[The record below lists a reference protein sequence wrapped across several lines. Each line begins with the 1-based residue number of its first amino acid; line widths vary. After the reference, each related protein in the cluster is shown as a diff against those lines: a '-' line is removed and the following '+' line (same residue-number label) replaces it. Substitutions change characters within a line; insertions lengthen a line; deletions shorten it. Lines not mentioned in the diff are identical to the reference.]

1 MMLPHTLAF
10 CLMLL
15 NRNITAYVVE
25 NGALSEGK
33 LFSGG
38 EKEDAEDFLTPEELK
53 IARWAYEN
61 RQRAGA
67 STHHFPQAKCL
78 YLAIRSGNN
87 ALGVI
92 GIPLQKET
100 LDSFEYSI
108 LLSVI
113 NECALAMEKRTKC
126 HGKREKCSDS
136 KKRTVAGRSSSGNF
150 HDFEELPLLHFP
162 VCRHA
167 S

>member
-1 MMLPHTLAF
+1 M
-10 CLMLL
+10 
-15 NRNITAYVVE
+15 
-25 NGALSEGK
+25 
-33 LFSGG
+33 
-38 EKEDAEDFLTPEELK
+38 TPEEQQ

-78 YLAIRSGNN
+78 YLAIRSGTNVY
-87 ALGVI
+87 GVI

-113 NECALAMEKRTKC
+113 NECALAMENATKC
-126 HGKREKCSDS
+126 HRKREKCSYS
-136 KKRTVAGRSSSGNF
+136 KK
-150 HDFEELPLLHFP
+150 
-162 VCRHA
+162 
-167 S
+167 